1 MYTDILSHEV
11 PSIVSVV
18 KIVVLT
24 IIAVNSTL

>member
-1 MYTDILSHEV
+1 MHTDVLNHEV
-11 PSIVSVV
+11 PKIVSVV